1 MQCIP
6 ILDQILFMIE
16 IVARGDGRGR
26 DGEMEIV
33 KDTWNESSRGQFE
46 VVLNESFNAFQDG
59 TGEREVHGSGARV
72 ERSRGDV
79 DALPHHKHFYKDPLT
94 TNCIDVT

>member
-1 MQCIP
+1 MLLSIMQCIP

-16 IVARGDGRGR
+16 IVVRGDGRGR

-46 VVLNESFNAFQDG
+46 VVLNESFNAF
-59 TGEREVHGSGARV
+59 
-72 ERSRGDV
+72 
-79 DALPHHKHFYKDPLT
+79 
-94 TNCIDVT
+94 